1 MRPKDLGQF
10 GQRVGTRRSVKRGDA
25 LFRAGD
31 RFKSLYV
38 VCTGS
43 LKSTVAALDGREQVT
58 GFYTAG
64 ELVGW
69 DGIHTGRHSFDM
81 LALVDVDVRVLPYA
95 QLQSAAGSPPT
106 LRTHLHKMM
115 SREIVRDHQMM
126 LLLGS
131 MRADE
136 RLAAFLLNLAQSLR
150 TERRADGKFALSMT
164 RAEIG
169 SFLGLKL
176 ETVSRAFSRLAR
188 DGLIE
193 LNYRQVRIVSPQRLR
208 RVLYGASVRQPRWTR
223 RSDGKPRAQRATIVA
238 RQAVRSEPD

>member
-1 MRPKDLGQF
+1 MSIHHSSTSMRPKDLGQL
-10 GQRVGTRRSVKRGDA
+10 GQRVGTRRSVKRGVA

-31 RFKSLYV
+31 RLKSLYT

-43 LKSTVAALDGREQVT
+43 LKSTVTSLDGREQVT
-58 GFYTAG
+58 GFYVTG

-81 LALVDVDVRVLPYA
+81 LALEDTEVRVLPYA
-95 QLQSAAGSPPT
+95 QLQSAASSLPA
-106 LRTHLHKMM
+106 LRTDLHKIM
-115 SREIVRDHQMM
+115 SREKVRDHEMM

-136 RLAAFLLNLAQSLR
+136 RLEAFLLNLRQSLR
-150 TERRADGKFALSMT
+150 GVRRAVGQFALHMT

-208 RVLYGASVRQPRWTR
+208 RVLQGAS
-223 RSDGKPRAQRATIVA
+223 A
-238 RQAVRSEPD
+238 R

>member
-1 MRPKDLGQF
+1 MLHISRMSIHHSSTSMRPKDLGQL
-10 GQRVGTRRSVKRGDA
+10 GQRVGTRRSVKRGVA

-31 RFKSLYV
+31 RLKSLYT

-43 LKSTVAALDGREQVT
+43 LKSTVTSLDGREQVT
-58 GFYTAG
+58 GFYVTG

-81 LALVDVDVRVLPYA
+81 LALEDTEVRVLPYA
-95 QLQSAAGSPPT
+95 QLQSAASSLPA
-106 LRTHLHKMM
+106 LRTDLHKIM
-115 SREIVRDHQMM
+115 SREIVRDHEMM

-136 RLAAFLLNLAQSLR
+136 RLAMFLLNLAQSLR
-150 TERRADGKFALSMT
+150 AVRGADRQFALHMT

-208 RVLYGASVRQPRWTR
+208 RVLQGAS
-223 RSDGKPRAQRATIVA
+223 A
-238 RQAVRSEPD
+238 R

>member
-1 MRPKDLGQF
+1 MSIHHSPTLMRPQERGQL
-10 GQRVGTRRSVKRGDA
+10 GQRVGTRRRVKRGDA

-31 RFKSLYV
+31 RFKSLYM
-38 VCTGS
+38 VCAGC
-43 LKSTVAALDGREQVT
+43 LKSTVTGLDKREQVT
-58 GFYTAG
+58 GFYATG

-81 LALVDVDVRVLPYA
+81 LALEDTEIRVLPYA
-95 QLQSAAGSPPT
+95 QLQSAASSQPAP
-106 LRTHLHKMM
+106 RIHLHKIM
-115 SREIVRDHQMM
+115 SREIVRDHEMM

-150 TERRADGKFALSMT
+150 SVRRADGRFALHMT

-208 RVLYGASVRQPRWTR
+208 RVLYGASVR
-223 RSDGKPRAQRATIVA
+223 
-238 RQAVRSEPD
+238 